1 MILYPTGIF
10 TYQHLHNSSTF
21 CPSLPNAF
29 DSSITGY
36 VVKPSCPTLTFPFL
50 REATVTMLV
59 ALFPL
64 TMVSSKYNSSPSS
77 YFKFANFKS
86 LFSSNVK
93 VSSFK
98 KLSSAMLSQ
107 VERSRSSST
116 RFNFDLDFC
125 SRFPVTCTTF
135 QIAFFV
141 QQQLL
146 PSDSCPMAIFLQL
159 QLCPTVNLV
168 QHFLS
173 FSFFFAAATF
183 TTAKLSVIELQF

>member
-1 MILYPTGIF
+1 M
-10 TYQHLHNSSTF
+10 HLIPVLLVTWLNHLVQLQL
-21 CPSLPNAF
+21 SL
-29 DSSITGY
+29 
-36 VVKPSCPTLTFPFL
+36 FL
-50 REATVTMLV
+50 CEATVTMLV

-98 KLSSAMLSQ
+98 KLSSAMLGQ

-116 RFNFDLDFC
+116 RFNFALDFC
-125 SRFPVTCTTF
+125 SRFPVTFMTF
-135 QIAFFV
+135 QVAFFV

-146 PSDSCPMAIFLQL
+146 PSDSCPMAIFFATATLSNCKSWPAFSLFFPSSCSRNFYNSETKCNRTAILTAATL
-159 QLCPTVNLV
+159 QLCPFNCN
-168 QHFLS
+168 
-173 FSFFFAAATF
+173 F
-183 TTAKLSVIELQF
+183 TTMP

>member
-1 MILYPTGIF
+1 M
-10 TYQHLHNSSTF
+10 HLIPVLLVTWLNHLVQLQL
-21 CPSLPNAF
+21 SL
-29 DSSITGY
+29 
-36 VVKPSCPTLTFPFL
+36 FL
-50 REATVTMLV
+50 CEATVTMLV

-64 TMVSSKYNSSPSS
+64 TMVSSKYNSSPS

-116 RFNFDLDFC
+116 RFNFALDFC
-125 SRFPVTCTTF
+125 SRFPVTCMTF

-146 PSDSCPMAIFLQL
+146 PSDSCPMAIFFPL

>member
-1 MILYPTGIF
+1 M
-10 TYQHLHNSSTF
+10 HLIPVLLVTWLNHLVQLQL
-21 CPSLPNAF
+21 SL
-29 DSSITGY
+29 
-36 VVKPSCPTLTFPFL
+36 FL
-50 REATVTMLV
+50 CEATVTMLV

-98 KLSSAMLSQ
+98 KLSSAMLGQ

-116 RFNFDLDFC
+116 RFNFALDFC
-125 SRFPVTCTTF
+125 SRFPVPVWLSKSHSLFSNNCYPVTHVLW
-135 QIAFFV
+135 QFF
-141 QQQLL
+141 
-146 PSDSCPMAIFLQL
+146 FQL

-183 TTAKLSVIELQF
+183 TPAKLSVIELQF